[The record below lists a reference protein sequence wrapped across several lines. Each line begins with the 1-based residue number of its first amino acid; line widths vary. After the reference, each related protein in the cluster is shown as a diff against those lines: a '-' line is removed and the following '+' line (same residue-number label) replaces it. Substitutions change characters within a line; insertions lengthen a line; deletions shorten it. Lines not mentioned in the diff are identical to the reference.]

1 MILHLF
7 VAVNVSAR
15 QAILENS
22 IGAYPEETFVY
33 QKILA
38 LVIGYPLLLILATFV
53 QFYCYQMYNGSKHP
67 FKKLVKRNEKIVRFE
82 LKSLLEE
89 NDEYTDKRV
98 SRTFNAFVEA
108 TNGALQ
114 MPKPEPELPCQVG
127 GQAMD
132 LTPPLILNR
141 HSPTLSPS
149 PSPDPSVISLSV
161 YDSAKEELSIES
173 IPGKK

>member
-1 MILHLF
+1 MNFPLNIDHVFFF

-22 IGAYPEETFVY
+22 IGAYPEETFAY

-67 FKKLVKRNEKIVRFE
+67 FKKLVKRSEKIVRFE
-82 LKSLLEE
+82 LKSLIEE

-114 MPKPEPELPCQVG
+114 MPKPEPELPF
-127 GQAMD
+127 QAMD
-132 LTPPLILNR
+132 LP
-141 HSPTLSPS
+141 PS
-149 PSPDPSVISLSV
+149 PPPSLDPSVISLSE
-161 YDSAKEELSIES
+161 YYSAKEVKRSY
-173 IPGKK
+173 P

>member
-1 MILHLF
+1 MYLF
-7 VAVNVSAR
+7 VAVNVSSR

-22 IGAYPEETFVY
+22 IGAYPEETFAY
-33 QKILA
+33 QKILV
-38 LVIGYPLLLILATFV
+38 LVIAYPLLLILGTFI

-98 SRTFNAFVEA
+98 SRAFNAFVEA

-114 MPKPEPELPCQVG
+114 MPKPEPELPF
-127 GQAMD
+127 QAMD
-132 LTPPLILNR
+132 LPP
-141 HSPTLSPS
+141 SPP
-149 PSPDPSVISLSV
+149 PSPDPSVISLSE
-161 YDSAKEELSIES
+161 YYSAKEELSIES
-173 IPGKK
+173 IPEKI